1 MGVYN
6 QFLGA
11 SGPIKKKRL
20 NFAMFKFSFFTVT
33 LPKMVDSAQ
42 NQSHPTHLS
51 NLILIPNFS
60 SLGLQMAEKIINMYF
75 FGGQIHFLIFLDFL
89 CYFAQFWSFFLAIF
103 YHFRS
108 GNLVLVLLA
117 SFGPFSYIFQTILG
131 HFWSFLAILGSFCP
145 FWSFFCQFSAI
156 LGQVIWCWY
165 Y

>member
-1 MGVYN
+1 MKKTHFFGSQLQVYGYPCNPLAIVVTWVPIMGVYN

-75 FGGQIHFLIFLDFL
+75 FGGQIHFLIFLDF
-89 CYFAQFWSFFLAIF
+89 S
-103 YHFRS
+103 
-108 GNLVLVLLA
+108 LL
-117 SFGPFSYIFQTILG
+117 
-131 HFWSFLAILGSFCP
+131 FCP
-145 FWSFFCQFSAI
+145 IFSNF
-156 LGQVIWCWY
+156 LPF
-165 Y
+165 